1 MSRSSEIES
10 ILKLLEEGKI
20 NSAQAKDL
28 IDAVSDESE
37 KTEKEEPKNNYRFY
51 DRPSNDD
58 FSFDRLSD
66 IGNEIKDAVFDKL
79 SGIKADVFES
89 MSFDKPDNIDLSG
102 LQAKE
107 IEFDM
112 DEMAKIIIE
121 GKNGSLSFRR
131 NTTDKV
137 KLTVAVKPSDFY
149 RIDEL
154 VTVAYTSSSLEVS
167 VAEDYSPKIVIVL
180 MLPDK
185 IFKSINAETTNGS
198 VSFWDLKCE
207 DIQAE
212 TSNGSFTMKRCR
224 GESLK
229 AETSNGAVRTEKNDF
244 FGSITIET
252 SNGAINTNS
261 DSSQSINLETTNG
274 SIRLQRGYSKSF
286 TAATTNGTIIFDG
299 LRPYRNEG
307 NYLMQGETTNGSI
320 NVNIPAEY
328 GAAFECETGKQGNIR
343 LGNNFVA
350 DSIQRNNS
358 GRICYAKGESRYA
371 YKSNIIAGVQAET
384 TNGTIAL
391 NFGY

>member
-37 KTEKEEPKNNYRFY
+37 KTENKESKANYRFY
-51 DRPSNDD
+51 ERPSNDN

-66 IGNEIKDAVFDKL
+66 IGNEIKDAVFDQL
-79 SGIKADVFES
+79 GGIKADVFES
-89 MSFDKPDNIDLSG
+89 MSFDKSDNINLSG
-102 LQAKE
+102 LESKE
-107 IEFDM
+107 IEFDLE
-112 DEMAKIIIE
+112 EMAKITIE
-121 GKNGSLSFRR
+121 GKNGSLCFRR
-131 NTTDKV
+131 NPSDKV
-137 KLTVAVKPSDFY
+137 KLTVAVKPSDFH

-167 VAEDYSPKIVIVL
+167 VAEDYSSKIVIVL

-185 IFKSINAETTNGS
+185 IFKSVKAETTNGN
-198 VSFWDLKCE
+198 VICWDLKCE
-207 DIQAE
+207 DIQVE

-224 GESLK
+224 GNSLK
-229 AETSNGAVRTEKNDF
+229 AETSNGTVSTEQNDF
-244 FGSITIET
+244 FGSINIET
-252 SNGAINTNS
+252 SNGSIHTNG
-261 DSSQSINLETTNG
+261 DSSKSVDLETTNG
-274 SIRLQRGYSKSF
+274 SIKLQRGFSKSF
-286 TAATTNGTIIFDG
+286 TAATTNGTIIFNG

-307 NYLMQGETTNGSI
+307 NYLIQGETTNGSI
-320 NVNIPAEY
+320 NVNIPSEY

-350 DSIQRNNS
+350 DSIQRNNI